1 MFDLDL
7 RVLGAAAALL
17 VLATVAFALHTRGA
31 RGDARAWAPEGA
43 AVDPRTGSRRGRTYL
58 LRLAGLACLVLA
70 AASPALRAR
79 ATDAGVEPTLVL
91 VLDVSMSMRAA
102 DLVPTRLDEAKR
114 QITAGV
120 DAAFGGRL
128 AIVAFAAEPTLVCPP
143 TTDRAAFGAL
153 LDATT
158 EDAAAAGLSQ
168 AGPAVARA
176 LALLGDA
183 GGDVLLVSDGEFP
196 DRDRQLL
203 QELARDAV
211 RRDVRI
217 STLGAGT
224 AAGAPVPVRGSGSGQ
239 VQLDQ
244 AGLPLPTRLDAALL
258 RWLAREGGGQYLE
271 LQPGGQIDLVAMTE
285 RLRLSGAT
293 TPARLHP
300 FGPVSLFGYPLAL
313 GLALLCVDA
322 WIAWRRGRG

>member
-7 RVLGAAAALL
+7 RVLGVAATLL
-17 VLATVAFALHTRGA
+17 VLAGVALALHARGA
-31 RGDARAWAPEGA
+31 RGDARAWAPEGGVDEPP
-43 AVDPRTGSRRGRTYL
+43 AVSPRGRTYL
-58 LRLAGLACLVLA
+58 LRLFSLACLALA
-70 AASPALRAR
+70 AAAPALRAR
-79 ATDAGVEPTLVL
+79 ATGAGVEPTLVL

-114 QITAGV
+114 QITAGF

-143 TTDRAAFGAL
+143 TTNRAAFGAL

-176 LALLGDA
+176 LALLGDG

-217 STLGAGT
+217 STLGVGT
-224 AAGAPVPVRGSGSGQ
+224 AGGAPVPARGSASGQ
-239 VQLDQ
+239 VQLDR
-244 AGLPLPTRLDAALL
+244 AGQPLPSRLDAALL
-258 RWLAREGGGQYLE
+258 QWLAREGGGQYVELE
-271 LQPGGQIDLVAMTE
+271 PGGQVDLVAMTE
-285 RLRLSGAT
+285 RLRLVGAT

-300 FGPVSLFGYPLAL
+300 FGPVSVFGYPLAL
-313 GLALLCVDA
+313 GLALLSGEA
-322 WIAWRRGRG
+322 WIAWRRGRR